1 MTASSQ
7 PPPLLVG
14 CGILRREIRFLI
26 EKNGWLVQTS
36 FLDSALHVDFDE
48 LSRKLTATLSRNTER
63 DLLVFYGTCHPC
75 MEAILD
81 SAKASRTVGQNCVE
95 MLLGP
100 ERFTEELEKGAF
112 FLLEEW
118 ARRWEGIVTKT
129 FGPNR
134 EVMREIIQG
143 DRRFLLCV
151 TTPCSGDFTAEAE
164 AAGRLVGLPIRWLS
178 VSLDHL
184 ESVLQDALLR
194 RGGPHHG

>member
-1 MTASSQ
+1 MTVSPH

-14 CGILRREIRFLI
+14 CGILRKEIRFLI
-26 EKNGWLVQTS
+26 EKNAWPVQTS

-48 LSRKLTATLSRNTER
+48 LSKKLTAVLSRNAER
-63 DLLVFYGTCHPC
+63 ELLVFYGTCHPG
-75 MEAILD
+75 MDAILD
-81 SAKASRTVGQNCVE
+81 SANAFRTAGQNCVE

-100 ERFTEELEKGAF
+100 ERFNEELEKGAF

-118 ARRWEGIVTKT
+118 ARRWERIVTKT

-151 TTPCSGDFTAEAE
+151 STPCSGDFTAEAE

-184 ESVLQDALLR
+184 ESVLKEAVLR
-194 RGGPHHG
+194 RGDHHV